1 MNLEPSL
8 FKPKLAALAA
18 AGAIALGI
26 ASPAHA
32 IFGIG
37 DTVFDASNFAQNML
51 TAARALEQIN
61 NQVEQLQNEA
71 RMLQNQARN
80 LAGLDFSALSQ
91 LRASLSATNQ
101 LIQQA
106 QGLAFNVSRME
117 GEFKRLYPQAY
128 AASVPGRQMAADARQ
143 RWQNSLEALRTATQA
158 QSQAMQN
165 FAADERTLT
174 DLVNRSQSAVGALQA
189 MQATN
194 QLLALQSRQAMQAQQ
209 LQITQDRAAALE
221 QARQVAVQER
231 AREVR
236 RRFLGGGT
244 PYTPVAVRFYGAT
257 ATGSEQP

>member
-1 MNLEPSL
+1 MKLNSS
-8 FKPKLAALAA
+8 FKPRIAALVAVS
-18 AGAIALGI
+18 AIAFGV
-26 ASPAHA
+26 APPAHA
-32 IFGIG
+32 IFGVG
-37 DTVFDASNFAQNML
+37 DTVFDASNFIQNML

-71 RMLQNQARN
+71 QMLRNQARN
-80 LAGLDFSALSQ
+80 LQGLDFSALSE
-91 LRASLSATNQ
+91 LKSTLAATNQ

-117 GEFKRLYPQAY
+117 EEFKRLYPESLS
-128 AASVPGRQMAADARQ
+128 AAMSGAQMAGDARQ
-143 RWQNSLEALRTATQA
+143 RWRNSLEALRTATQV

-165 FAADERTLT
+165 FASDERTLT
-174 DLVNRSQSAVGALQA
+174 DLVNRSQSATGALQA

-194 QLLALQSRQAMQAQQ
+194 QLLALQSRQAIQAQQ

-236 RRFLGGGT
+236 RRFMGSGT
-244 PYTPVAVRFYGAT
+244 PYTPHSVNFYG
-257 ATGSEQP
+257 S

>member
-1 MNLEPSL
+1 MSSKSS
-8 FKPKLAALAA
+8 FKPRIAALMA
-18 AGAIALGI
+18 AGALAFG
-26 ASPAHA
+26 AAPPAHA
-32 IFGIG
+32 LFGIG
-37 DTVFDASNFAQNML
+37 DIVFDPSNLAQNIM
-51 TAARALEQIN
+51 TAANTLEQID
-61 NQVEQLQNEA
+61 NQIQQLQNEA
-71 RMLQNQARN
+71 QMLRNQARN
-80 LAGLDFSALSQ
+80 LTGLDFSALAQ
-91 LRASLSATNQ
+91 LRAALSATNQ

-128 AASVPGRQMAADARQ
+128 SASISGSQMATDARQ
-143 RWQNSLEALRTATQA
+143 RWQNSLEALRTATQV
-158 QSQAMQN
+158 QSQAVQN

-209 LQITQDRAAALE
+209 LQITQDRAVALE

-236 RRFLGGGT
+236 RRFMGSGT
-244 PYTPVAVRFYGAT
+244 PYTPTVVNFYG
-257 ATGSEQP
+257 Q

>member
-1 MNLEPSL
+1 MNPKFSL
-8 FKPKLAALAA
+8 FKPRLAALVA
-18 AGAIALGI
+18 AGAIAFGV
-26 ASPAHA
+26 APPAHA
-32 IFGIG
+32 IFGVG
-37 DTVFDASNFAQNML
+37 DTVFDASNFIQNML

-71 RMLQNQARN
+71 QMLRNQARN
-80 LAGLDFSALSQ
+80 LAGLNFSALSE
-91 LRASLSATNQ
+91 LKAALSATNQ

-106 QGLAFNVSRME
+106 QGLAFNVQQME
-117 GEFKRLYPQAY
+117 GEFKRLYPESY
-128 AASVPGRQMAADARQ
+128 TAAISGTQMATDARA
-143 RWQNSLEALRTATQA
+143 RWKQSLEALRTATQV
-158 QSQAMQN
+158 QSQAVQN

-209 LQITQDRAAALE
+209 LQITQDRAVALE

-236 RRFLGGGT
+236 RRFQGSGT
-244 PYTPVAVRFYGAT
+244 PYTPTTVNFYGN
-257 ATGSEQP
+257 P